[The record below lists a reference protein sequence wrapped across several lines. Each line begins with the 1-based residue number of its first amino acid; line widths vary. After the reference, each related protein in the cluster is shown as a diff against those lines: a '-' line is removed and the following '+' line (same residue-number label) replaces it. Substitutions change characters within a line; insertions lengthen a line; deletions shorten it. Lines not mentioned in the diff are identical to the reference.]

1 MNRANNLNYFSRI
14 TLEYRPNMSQAQQTI
29 RNRQVRCLC
38 LLNRS
43 YYSPDGPVYAI
54 QALSCTTGL
63 CSCRGLRGQRETTY
77 FQPIQLVRM
86 VAIFVALATAA
97 AIYVRRTNL
106 HLYQT

>member
-14 TLEYRPNMSQAQQTI
+14 ALGCRPNMSQAQQTI
-29 RNRQVRCLC
+29 RSRRARCLC

-63 CSCRGLRGQRETTY
+63 CSCRGSHGQRETTY

-86 VAIFVALATAA
+86 VAICLALATAA
-97 AIYVRRTNL
+97 AIYVRQTNQ